1 MVNSREKLFLV
12 AGSAYSQRRL
22 AVNQIKN
29 KILAKEKFSGLNSVI
44 LYSKE
49 IKPDDIKR
57 QLLNFSFEKHRLVIF
72 KNSFLLSAAVK
83 KYILQ
88 NLDKIISHNYLIFE
102 MERGFSQLQRDKK
115 FSSDSLFTLLAKQA
129 TQYRIKSEDSDDSM
143 NDFRQ
148 SIRRNNLASSLYAV
162 EKLFNARPKD
172 RGLGPQILGILTYQL
187 SYSKNPFQKKEGL
200 LNIWEADRALKEK
213 GLDARLVIETLLVKL
228 LKG

>member
-1 MVNSREKLFLV
+1 MVNSREKIFLV

-22 AVNQIKN
+22 AIKQIKE
-29 KILAKEKFSGLNSVI
+29 KILSKKKFSSLNSSI

-49 IKPDDIKR
+49 LKPDDIKKL
-57 QLLNFSFEKHRLVIF
+57 LLNFSFDTYRLVIF
-72 KNSFLLSAAVK
+72 KNAFFLPTAVK
-83 KYILQ
+83 KYLLQ
-88 NLDKIISHNYLIFE
+88 NLDKITSHNYLVFE

-115 FSSDSLFTLLAKQA
+115 FSSDGLFSLLTKKA
-129 TQYRIKSEDSDDSM
+129 TIYKIKSEEGDTSM
-143 NDFRQ
+143 DDFRQ

-172 RGLGPQILGILTYQL
+172 RGLGPQILGILTYHL
-187 SYSKNPFQKKEGL
+187 SYSRSPFRKKEGL
-200 LNIWEADRALKEK
+200 RNIWDADRALKEK